1 MLATVVD
8 IAAILKILL
17 AALVVGVGVTAVY
30 GQAAQAAGRLARA
43 RRDGDTAEVV
53 GSALII
59 GVAAVLCL
67 AALALGFVAMT
78 HKS

>member
-8 IAAILKILL
+8 TGAVLKILL

-30 GQAAQAAGRLARA
+30 GQAAHAAGRLARA
-43 RRDGDTAEVV
+43 RRDGHTAEVV
-53 GSALII
+53 SSALII
-59 GVAAVLCL
+59 GAAALVCL
-67 AALALGFVAMT
+67 AALVLGFVAMT

>member
-8 IAAILKILL
+8 AGAVLKILL

-43 RRDGDTAEVV
+43 RREGHTGEVV

-59 GVAAVLCL
+59 AAATVVCL
-67 AALALGFVAMT
+67 AALVLGFVALT